1 MLVDRGASLWKAVAV
16 SILTSIPQPIIAI
29 PAFLFVQQFRL
40 ILPIGLG
47 FAAGICGQLKQ
58 FCFSVARLS
67 F

>member
-1 MLVDRGASLWKAVAV
+1 MLVDRGASLWKAAVV

-47 FAAGICGQLKQ
+47 FAAGIVG
-58 FCFSVARLS
+58 S
-67 F
+67 